1 MNEKKSK
8 LNFETTTLSVVPENE
23 RKSWLDVAFIQA
35 GVYICVPSLMLGGLL
50 VDGMGL
56 TNGKRQTMRTYAN
69 FKKYERMLLTV
80 IAKTSRC
87 YHRKEHSL

>member
-56 TNGKRQTMRTYAN
+56 TNAIIAGTVGY
-69 FKKYERMLLTV
+69 LLSGL
-80 IAKTSRC
+80 IM
-87 YHRKEHSL
+87 